1 MAGIIDTDFMSLP
14 GGIDPD
20 LLRAFLFI
28 AEDGS
33 FTRAA
38 ERVGRTQSA
47 VSMQVQRLETLLG
60 QKLFERS
67 RGGAVELTPHGRL
80 LLARAAEM
88 VALNDSIWGAFRA
101 PLLAGS
107 VRLGTP
113 DDYAWRYLPPV
124 LARFA
129 DTHPAVQVEVICAPS
144 EELAERLKAG
154 ELDLTLISEGV
165 EPKGWSAVPL
175 WRGPLLW
182 LTSERHAVHRR
193 DPLPLAVAA
202 SGCSWAEAAVRAL
215 DQAKRRYRI
224 AYMSGSQA
232 GTLAPVLAGLAVT
245 VSIPSWL
252 PEGIVALKPGEVLP
266 VLPDFAIL
274 MLKGRKHAGPAVEA
288 LATHMTETFRLEAAK
303 AAQSPP
309 FFASAA

>member
-1 MAGIIDTDFMSLP
+1 MSLP

-20 LLRAFLFI
+20 LLRVFLFI
-28 AEDGS
+28 AEEGS
-33 FTRAA
+33 FTHAA

-47 VSMQVQRLETLLG
+47 VSMQVQRLESLLG
-60 QKLFERS
+60 EKLFQRR
-67 RGGAVELTPHGRL
+67 RGGSVELTPHGRL
-80 LLARAAEM
+80 LIGRAAEM
-88 VALNDSIWGAFRA
+88 VALNDGIWSAFRA

-129 DTHPAVQVEVICAPS
+129 DTHPAVQVEVVCAPS

-154 ELDLTLISEGV
+154 DLDLTLISEGS
-165 EPKGWSAVPL
+165 EPKGWPVVPL

-193 DPLPLAVAA
+193 DPLPLAVAG
-202 SGCSWAEAAVRAL
+202 SGCSWAGAAMRAL
-215 DQAKRRYRI
+215 DAAERRYRV

-252 PEGIVALKPGEVLP
+252 PGGIVALKPGEVLP
-266 VLPDFAIL
+266 ALPDFAIL
-274 MLKGRKHAGPAVEA
+274 MLTGRKRAEPAAQA

-303 AAQSPP
+303 AAQSPARL
-309 FFASAA
+309 ASAA

>member
-1 MAGIIDTDFMSLP
+1 MGPAGS
-14 GGIDPD
+14 IDPD
-20 LLRAFLFI
+20 LLRVFLYI
-28 AEDGS
+28 AEEGS
-33 FTRAA
+33 FTHAA

-47 VSMQVQRLETLLG
+47 VSMQVQRLEALLG
-60 QKLFERS
+60 QRLFQRR
-67 RGGAVELTPHGRL
+67 RGGSVALTPHGRL
-80 LLARAAEM
+80 LVGRAAEM
-88 VALNDSIWGAFRA
+88 VALNDEIWSAFRA

-129 DTHPAVQVEVICAPS
+129 DTHPAVQVEVVCAPS
-144 EELAERLKAG
+144 EELVERLKAG
-154 ELDLTLISEGV
+154 DVDLALISEGT

-193 DPLPLAVAA
+193 DPLPLAVA
-202 SGCSWAEAAVRAL
+202 GPDCSWRAAAVRAL
-215 DQAKRRYRI
+215 EGAGRPYRI
-224 AYMSGSQA
+224 AYVSGSQA

-245 VSIPSWL
+245 LSIPSWL
-252 PEGIVALKPGEVLP
+252 PAGIVALRPGEVLP
-266 VLPDFAIL
+266 ALPDFAIL
-274 MLKGRKHAGPAVEA
+274 MLKGRKRAEPAVEA
-288 LATHMTETFRLEAAK
+288 LATHMAETFRLEAAK

-309 FFASAA
+309 RLASAA

>member
-1 MAGIIDTDFMSLP
+1 MSVP
-14 GGIDPD
+14 GSIDPD
-20 LLRAFLFI
+20 LLRVFLYI
-28 AEDGS
+28 AEEGS

-47 VSMQVQRLETLLG
+47 VSVQGQRLETLLG
-60 QKLFERS
+60 QRLFQRR
-67 RGGAVELTPHGRL
+67 RGGSVALTPHGRL
-80 LLARAAEM
+80 LVGRAAEM
-88 VALNDSIWGAFRA
+88 VALNDGIWGAFRA

-129 DTHPAVQVEVICAPS
+129 DTHPAVQVEVVCAPS
-144 EELAERLKAG
+144 EELVKRLKDDD
-154 ELDLTLISEGV
+154 LDLTLVSEGT
-165 EPKGWSAVPL
+165 EPKGWPSVPL

-193 DPLPLAVAA
+193 DPLPLAVAGT
-202 SGCSWAEAAVRAL
+202 GCSWAAAATRAL
-215 DQAKRRYRI
+215 DGAGRRYRV

-252 PEGIVALKPGEVLP
+252 PGGIVALKAGEVLP
-266 VLPDFAIL
+266 ALPDFAIL
-274 MLKGRKHAGPAVEA
+274 MLKGRKRAEPAAQA
-288 LATHMTETFRLEAAK
+288 LATHMAETFRLEAAK
-303 AAQSPP
+303 AAQGAPML
-309 FFASAA
+309 ASAA

>member
-1 MAGIIDTDFMSLP
+1 MSLP

-28 AEDGS
+28 AEEGS

-47 VSMQVQRLETLLG
+47 VSMQIQRLETLLG
-60 QKLFERS
+60 QKLFLRS
-67 RGGAVELTPHGRL
+67 RGGSVEVTPHGRL
-80 LLARAAEM
+80 LLGRAAEM
-88 VALNDSIWGAFRA
+88 VALNDAIWGAFRA
-101 PLLAGS
+101 PLVAGS

-129 DTHPAVQVEVICAPS
+129 DTHPAVQVEVVCAPS
-144 EELAERLKAG
+144 EELVERLKVG
-154 ELDLTLISEGV
+154 DLDLTLLSEGT
-165 EPKGWSAVPL
+165 EPRGWAVMPL

-182 LTSERHAVHRR
+182 LTSERHAPHRR
-193 DPLPLAVAA
+193 DPLPLAIAGT
-202 SGCSWAEAAVRAL
+202 GCSWAGAAVRAL
-215 DQAKRRYRI
+215 AKAGRRYRI

-245 VSIPSWL
+245 ISIPSWL
-252 PEGIVALKPGEVLP
+252 PDGITALKPGELLP
-266 VLPDFAIL
+266 DLPDFAIL
-274 MLKGRKHAGPAVEA
+274 MLKARQGAGPAADA
-288 LATHMTETFRLEAAK
+288 LATYMAEMFQLEAAK
-303 AAQSPP
+303 VAQSHAP
-309 FFASAA
+309 FASAA

>member
-1 MAGIIDTDFMSLP
+1 MSLP

-28 AEDGS
+28 AEEGS

-47 VSMQVQRLETLLG
+47 VSMQIQRLETLLG
-60 QKLFERS
+60 QKLFLRS
-67 RGGAVELTPHGRL
+67 RGGSVEVTPHGRL
-80 LLARAAEM
+80 LLGRAAEM
-88 VALNDSIWGAFRA
+88 VALNDAIWGAFRA
-101 PLLAGS
+101 PLVAGS

-129 DTHPAVQVEVICAPS
+129 DTHPAVQVEVVCAPS
-144 EELAERLKAG
+144 EELVERLKVG
-154 ELDLTLISEGV
+154 DLDLTLLSEGT
-165 EPKGWSAVPL
+165 EPRGWAVMPL

-182 LTSERHAVHRR
+182 LTSERLAPHRR
-193 DPLPLAVAA
+193 DPLPRAIAGT
-202 SGCSWAEAAVRAL
+202 GCSWAGAAVRAL
-215 DQAKRRYRI
+215 AKAGRRYRI

-245 VSIPSWL
+245 ISIPSWL
-252 PEGIVALKPGEVLP
+252 PDGITALKPGELLP
-266 VLPDFAIL
+266 DLPDFAIL
-274 MLKGRKHAGPAVEA
+274 MLKARQGAGPAADA
-288 LATHMTETFRLEAAK
+288 LATYMAEMFQLEAAK
-303 AAQSPP
+303 VAQSHTP
-309 FFASAA
+309 FASAA